1 MPSGRRKDEEAER
14 SEVAVFDIDVVVA
27 FAVAAVDST
36 AAFSVFELD
45 LLSSDDA
52 AAAAEAFF
60 ACGKATKKRKNELRV
75 ETRVKMRD
83 GK

>member
-14 SEVAVFDIDVVVA
+14 SEVAVFDIDVA

>member
-14 SEVAVFDIDVVVA
+14 SEVAVFDIEFAA

>member
-14 SEVAVFDIDVVVA
+14 SEVAVFDIAVAA

-52 AAAAEAFF
+52 AAAAEASF

>member
-14 SEVAVFDIDVVVA
+14 SEVAAFDIDVA

-52 AAAAEAFF
+52 AAAAEASF

>member
-14 SEVAVFDIDVVVA
+14 SEVAVFDIVVA

-52 AAAAEAFF
+52 AAAAEASF

>member
-14 SEVAVFDIDVVVA
+14 SEVAVFDIDVA

-52 AAAAEAFF
+52 AAAAEASF